1 MFVKRL
7 TRRQGLT
14 HRIRVGDG
22 FVLLLSDPLANL
34 ARGEEI
40 RITITDSEKPQIK
53 LLIEA
58 PKLAAPVYFDIENP
72 DQTGPIED

>member
-40 RITITDSEKPQIK
+40 RITITD
-53 LLIEA
+53 
-58 PKLAAPVYFDIENP
+58 
-72 DQTGPIED
+72 